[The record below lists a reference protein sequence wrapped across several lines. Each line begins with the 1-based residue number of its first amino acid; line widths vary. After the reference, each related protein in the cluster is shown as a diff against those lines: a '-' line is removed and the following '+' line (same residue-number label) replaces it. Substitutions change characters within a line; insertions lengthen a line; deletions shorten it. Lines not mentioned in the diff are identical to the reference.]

1 MKKVIFMLAAIA
13 VSMSAMAQTNFGVK
27 VGFDMTNFWGSDTK
41 HGMAP
46 NYQVGVLLE
55 HKFTNKFAIA
65 PEAVFAAQ
73 GGKFDH
79 TTFNVNYINVPV
91 MLKYYVAPEF
101 SIDFG
106 PQLGINVY
114 SKATAEAAGVK
125 VTTDLKDGTKAVD
138 FGVGIGGT
146 YSLTEN
152 AFLQAR
158 YTLGVTNVF
167 DGGGDCKNG
176 NIQVA
181 FGWKF

>member
-1 MKKVIFMLAAIA
+1 MKKVVFMLAAIM

-27 VGFDMTNFWGSDTK
+27 VGFDMTNFWGSDVK

-55 HKFTNKFAIA
+55 HKFSPKFAIA

-73 GGKFDH
+73 GGKSDH
-79 TTFNVNYINVPV
+79 VTYNTNYINVPV
-91 MLKYYVAPEF
+91 MLKYYVAPYF

-114 SKATAEAAGVK
+114 SKSTFDYENVK
-125 VTTDLKDGTKAVD
+125 VTTDLKDGTKSVD

-152 AFLQAR
+152 AFVQAR

-167 DGGGDCKNG
+167 DNDFDWKNG
-176 NIQVA
+176 NVQVA